1 MSHITIYESQQSS
14 WTFTA
19 KKEEKNLIEVNN
31 LVKRYGD
38 HKAVDHLSFSIEK
51 GKIYG
56 FLGPNG
62 AGKSTT
68 MNMITGY
75 IASTEG
81 SVVIDGHDILEEPE
95 EAKKCIGY
103 LPEQPPLYFD
113 MTVLEYLRFVAD
125 LKKIPREKKMS
136 MIEEVMD
143 MVKITDR
150 NCSGS
155 AGISGSD
162 HSG

>member
-1 MSHITIYESQQSS
+1 MLPGTPYLCFTWRHLLFCKYLQNTI
-14 WTFTA
+14 FCLK
-19 KKEEKNLIEVNN
+19 KKEERLVIEVNN

-38 HKAVDHLSFSIEK
+38 HTAVDHLSFKIEK

-81 SVVIDGHDILEEPE
+81 
-95 EAKKCIGY
+95 
-103 LPEQPPLYFD
+103 
-113 MTVLEYLRFVAD
+113 TVT
-125 LKKIPREKKMS
+125 I
-136 MIEEVMD
+136 
-143 MVKITDR
+143 
-150 NCSGS
+150 
-155 AGISGSD
+155 
-162 HSG
+162 

>member
-1 MSHITIYESQQSS
+1 M
-14 WTFTA
+14 
-19 KKEEKNLIEVNN
+19 IEVNN

-38 HKAVDHLSFSIEK
+38 HTAVDHLSFKIEK

-68 MNMITGY
+68 MNIITGY

-81 SVVIDGHDILEEPE
+81 TVSIDGHDILEEPE
-95 EAKKCIGY
+95 KARKCIGY

-113 MTVLEYLRFVAD
+113 MTVLEYMRFAAD
-125 LKKIPREKKMS
+125 LKKIPKNKKNE

-143 MVKITDR
+143 RVKITDMKNR
-150 NCSGS
+150 LIKNLSKGYRQRVGLAQAILGLSGR
-155 AGISGSD
+155 D

>member
-1 MSHITIYESQQSS
+1 M
-14 WTFTA
+14 
-19 KKEEKNLIEVNN
+19 KKEERLVIEVNN

-38 HKAVDHLSFSIEK
+38 HTAVDHLSFKIEK

-81 SVVIDGHDILEEPE
+81 TVTIDGHDILDEPE
-95 EAKKCIGY
+95 QAKKMYRLSAGNAASLFRY
-103 LPEQPPLYFD
+103 D
-113 MTVLEYLRFVAD
+113 
-125 LKKIPREKKMS
+125 
-136 MIEEVMD
+136 
-143 MVKITDR
+143 
-150 NCSGS
+150 S
-155 AGISGSD
+155 AGIYEFRR
-162 HSG
+162 

>member
-1 MSHITIYESQQSS
+1 MSRITIYESQQSS

-68 MNMITGY
+68 MNY
-75 IASTEG
+75 
-81 SVVIDGHDILEEPE
+81 DHR
-95 EAKKCIGY
+95 
-103 LPEQPPLYFD
+103 LY
-113 MTVLEYLRFVAD
+113 RFHRR
-125 LKKIPREKKMS
+125 KRYY
-136 MIEEVMD
+136 
-143 MVKITDR
+143 
-150 NCSGS
+150 
-155 AGISGSD
+155 
-162 HSG
+162 